1 VRTRLGIAATLV
13 ALAMLGMGCA
23 SFDSGSP
30 EAKPAPRDSFPVGSH
45 ASFRVNAHC
54 GVEWAVI
61 DGYAWHTK
69 LRDDGNLNPPRDWPQ
84 LIDGVL
90 TRPSTNR
97 AVFVSDQIPVKLVFK
112 PAPDAV
118 WSCM

>member
-1 VRTRLGIAATLV
+1 V
-13 ALAMLGMGCA
+13 ALTTVAVGCA
-23 SFDSGSP
+23 SSESSTP
-30 EAKPAPRDSFPVGSH
+30 EAKAAPRDSFPVGSR

-61 DGYAWHTK
+61 DGYSWHTK
-69 LRDDGNLNPPRDWPQ
+69 LRDDGNRNPPRTWPQ

-90 TRPSTNR
+90 TRPSKDR
-97 AVFVSDQIPVKLVFK
+97 AVFVSDQIPVRLVFK